1 MNYNKSTANSEK
13 RKRVAIMKR
22 KAVLSLLSICI
33 AFSLVITGCTASSDS
48 TATVQTTESDTSEN
62 TVSLASNS
70 ENSLITAVSAID
82 TDQQFTDNDLDTG
95 YDEENATKIS
105 FDTAGVAVSGSGAKA
120 EDETVTITE
129 EGTYLV
135 SGTVEDGQLIIN
147 AVDSAKVH
155 LVEN

>member
-1 MNYNKSTANSEK
+1 MNYNMSTANSEK
-13 RKRVAIMKR
+13 RKRASIMKR

-95 YDEENATKIS
+95 YDEENATKIT
-105 FDTAGVAVSGSGAKA
+105 FDTAGATVSGSGAKA
-120 EDETVTITE
+120 EDGTVTITE

-147 AVDSAKVH
+147 AVDSA
-155 LVEN
+155 

>member
-155 LVEN
+155 LV

>member
-1 MNYNKSTANSEK
+1 MNYNMSTANSEK
-13 RKRVAIMKR
+13 RKRASIMKR

-62 TVSLASNS
+62 TVFLASNS
-70 ENSLITAVSAID
+70 ESSLITAVSAID

-95 YDEENATKIS
+95 YDEENATKIT
-105 FDTAGVAVSGSGAKA
+105 FDTAGATVSGSGAKA
-120 EDETVTITE
+120 EDGTVTITE

-147 AVDSAKVH
+147 AVDSA
-155 LVEN
+155 